1 MLYICIPTYNE
12 GPTIGV
18 LLWRIRKVFQAY
30 SREYEIVVYDDGS
43 TDGTRD
49 RLEPYA
55 EIAPLTVLHG
65 ESRKGYAHA
74 LDRLCREVSRRT
86 RYPRRDAMIVMQGDF
101 TDQPEHLPELVKRF
115 EGGADIVVTERQQ
128 ATAPPAVRRLRMLAP
143 WALRFFVNIKGVG
156 DPFSGYRL
164 YRISLLR
171 DLIKSFGEKPLVT
184 AGGWA
189 ANVELL
195 MNTAPLAR
203 RIESV
208 SLTPRYDLRVRESRI
223 HPVADGMA
231 LYRFGW
237 SARGRRIVAPTAGAA
252 QGKTVNTITDPT
264 ATAGIG
270 ANAKASRSS
279 TPAVEAAAAST
290 STRRRSG
297 GGRSRRAG
305 S

>member
-18 LLWRIRKVFQAY
+18 LLWRIRKVFQTY
-30 SREYEIVVYDDGS
+30 SKEYEIIVYDDGS
-43 TDGTRD
+43 TDGTRE

-65 ESRKGYAHA
+65 DTRKGYPHA

-86 RYPRRDAMIVMQGDF
+86 RYPRRDAMVLMQGDF

-115 EGGADIVVTERQQ
+115 EGGADIVVTERED
-128 ATAPPAVRRLRMLAP
+128 ATAPAAVRRLRMMAP
-143 WALRFFVNIKGVG
+143 WALRFFVNIKGVT

-171 DLIKSFGEKPLVT
+171 DLIKSFGEKPLAT
-184 AGGWA
+184 SEGWA

-208 SLTPRYDLRVRESRI
+208 ALTPRYDLRVRDSRI
-223 HPVADGMA
+223 HPVADAMA

-237 SARGRRIVAPTAGAA
+237 GLRGRRITVPSAADPRTKGNSAAAPAPTATSEEAPAA
-252 QGKTVNTITDPT
+252 PPESDTTTPT
-264 ATAGIG
+264 SA
-270 ANAKASRSS
+270 
-279 TPAVEAAAAST
+279 
-290 STRRRSG
+290 RRRSRS
-297 GGRSRRAG
+297 GRSRRTG